1 MICKNKS
8 TSKLMSRKLVL
19 TKIYLVKTR
28 EMVSDMQTISLLR
41 QLCTYTTLIA
51 FRPKSFNCR
60 TMTKILIHLKYVKN
74 ENNFGIVRNSETTRK
89 KIPANIKMDSYWKLG
104 LQSTLNITF
113 SLFSRWKVFCGCIFF
128 YDVFKDI
135 NT

>member
-1 MICKNKS
+1 
-8 TSKLMSRKLVL
+8 MSRKLVL

-51 FRPKSFNCR
+51 FKPKSFNCR

-74 ENNFGIVRNSETTRK
+74 ENNFGLFETVKPLAK
-89 KIPANIKMDSYWKLG
+89 KS
-104 LQSTLNITF
+104 QQTL
-113 SLFSRWKVFCGCIFF
+113 RWIHIENLV
-128 YDVFKDI
+128 Y
-135 NT
+135 NQP